1 MFLHP
6 VYPLF
11 LFVFDR
17 RVVSVYCVSV
27 FTKSLL
33 GVTVMSVFYPFSRLR
48 LVVAVACLGF
58 LPGCATS
65 PEPDPAQEA
74 SAVETMDLAQ
84 ATEREPITR
93 LAFVDRTDPGE
104 TLRVTEEPETDAS
117 SPQEPAAIEAA
128 AGEETAQP

>member
-1 MFLHP
+1 MPSF
-6 VYPLF
+6 
-11 LFVFDR
+11 R
-17 RVVSVYCVSV
+17 
-27 FTKSLL
+27 
-33 GVTVMSVFYPFSRLR
+33 PFSRLR

-58 LPGCATS
+58 LPGCAMS

-84 ATEREPITR
+84 AMEREPITR

-104 TLRVTEEPETDAS
+104 ALRVTEEPETDAS

-128 AGEETAQP
+128 AGEEAAQP